1 MRGRFSTVV
10 SLGLASAVVLAGCS
24 DSGGGGGGDGGG
36 DDPFRVAAFTAGY
49 GTPVGKSTL
58 DAFVQQGEELG
69 WDVTLYTSDFDYD
82 KLNTDMQS
90 AITQGVDAILAGFPD
105 PRQIQPMV
113 AAAQEAEI
121 PIFSID
127 GGVEPNEDFVVDVT
141 TDQDQIAELSVG
153 ALEEAMGGLEG
164 KDVMVIGHDPHVGIS
179 TRSRLAVDLLEEGGA
194 TIAGG
199 EIRQVLAPG
208 TSQEEALKFVTDYL
222 QANPEGLDG
231 VWVGWDHAAVGAAQ
245 AIEEA
250 GRDDI
255 FVTGVDAVG
264 IALAEIE
271 KGGPFV
277 ATVVQDW
284 PAVLDRWWGTWR
296 PTPTA
301 ASCRRRTSSRPR
313 SPWSTRTTS
322 PTSSRPTPELERGR
336 VPPAPGPLRLPSQN
350 DSEEGTPMRLEGKV
364 ALITGGASGIG
375 HATVRKFVREGAKV
389 LVADIDRERAEK
401 VVAEIEGDGHPG
413 SAAAAQVD
421 VSVYARWRPPCSAR
435 STSSASS
442 TSSSTTRASPV
453 ASPCSSTTRPSTTSR

>member
-1 MRGRFSTVV
+1 MRNRFTTVV
-10 SLGLASAVVLAGCS
+10 GLGVASALVLAGCS
-24 DSGGGGGGDGGG
+24 DSGDGGGGGGD
-36 DDPFRVAAFTAGY
+36 DTFTVAAFTAGY

-58 DAFVQQGEELG
+58 DAFVQRGEELG

-82 KLNTDMQS
+82 KINTDMQS

-113 AAAQEAEI
+113 VAAQEADI

-141 TDQDQIAELSVG
+141 TDQQQIADLTVG

-179 TRSRLAVDLLEEGGA
+179 TRSAMAVELLEAGGA

-250 GRDDI
+250 GRNDI

-271 KGGPFV
+271 KNGPFY

-284 PAVLDRWWGTWR
+284 PAVLDEVMGYMETY
-296 PTPTA
+296 A
-301 ASCRRRTSSRPR
+301 DSGEL
-313 SPWSTRTTS
+313 
-322 PTSSRPTPELERGR
+322 PEE
-336 VPPAPGPLRLPSQN
+336 N
-350 DSEEGTPMRLEGKV
+350 
-364 ALITGGASGIG
+364 
-375 HATVRKFVREGAKV
+375 FVETEVTLVDRNN
-389 LVADIDRERAEK
+389 VADVEPTDA
-401 VVAEIEGDGHPG
+401 
-413 SAAAAQVD
+413 
-421 VSVYARWRPPCSAR
+421 
-435 STSSASS
+435 
-442 TSSSTTRASPV
+442 
-453 ASPCSSTTRPSTTSR
+453 